1 MTKALLILLSTA
13 LANLAEATAD
23 AAQAVALF
31 AQKMD

>member
-1 MTKALLILLSTA
+1 MILLSTA
-13 LANLAEATAD
+13 LANMAEAVAD